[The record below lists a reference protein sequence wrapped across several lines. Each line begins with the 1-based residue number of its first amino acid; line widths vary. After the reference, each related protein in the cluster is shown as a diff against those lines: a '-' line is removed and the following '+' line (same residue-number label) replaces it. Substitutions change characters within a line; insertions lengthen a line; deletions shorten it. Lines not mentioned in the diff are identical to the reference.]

1 MKKTIFILIVALL
14 ISGSVFAQTG
24 AGGDSTGTP
33 PSDDLTVKLTVTE
46 KNTVEWFTESVT
58 ADTWETAISTG
69 EESFDSETD
78 TIVVYPSVLTNKAG
92 QITIYVKG
100 EPLSKEGG
108 YPDIELRAVGD
119 GAVSSYNDVTWDG
132 SNSDTSYIQF
142 TESELEE
149 GAVYKKRAY
158 SPKLTLSLPEGYGD
172 APAVTGYEATL
183 TLTTLLAEI

>member
-24 AGGDSTGTP
+24 DGVDSTTY
-33 PSDDLTVKLTVTE
+33 PSDDLTVKLTVQE
-46 KNTVEWFTESVT
+46 KNTVEWFSESVKAETWGT
-58 ADTWETAISTG
+58 ATSTG

-108 YPDIELRAVGD
+108 YPDIKLKATGE
-119 GAVSSYNDVTWDG
+119 GAVSSYSEVTWDG
-132 SNSDTSYIQF
+132 SNSDSSYIQF

-172 APAVTGYEATL
+172 APAVEGYEATL
-183 TLTTLLAEI
+183 TLTTQLLQI